1 MKRVILTSVLTLVA
15 APVVAQSSGTTGTAT
30 TPAPAPSSMGR
41 WNEYRE
47 RQEKMRRVE
56 DLREAGNNVASV
68 NTKTVQMTPKQQVIN
83 AFAQCAWTQVP
94 DRVRTALATPIG
106 TPAEREALRVV
117 AGYDACSDRPFISGR
132 SGEFRGG
139 LAEAGIHGD
148 ADRKARIAALVAQ
161 PPVRVAIDKGRP
173 FVASFAQ
180 CIAAANPAGSLALLN
195 TEVGSPAEKDAM
207 LAMPDALSGCM
218 PEGASYRVDVRDVR
232 NHIADALYRMSGV
245 PGA

>member
-1 MKRVILTSVLTLVA
+1 MKRVLLASALMLVA
-15 APVVAQSSGTTGTAT
+15 TPVAAQSTSTGGATAT
-30 TPAPAPSSMGR
+30 PVPAPSSMGR

-56 DLREAGNNVASV
+56 DLRNAGDKVASV
-68 NTKTVQMTPKQQVIN
+68 DAKSLQMPKQQVIN
-83 AFAQCAWTQVP
+83 AFAQCAWSQVP
-94 DRVRTALATPIG
+94 DRVRTALATPID
-106 TPAEREALRVV
+106 TPAERDALKVV
-117 AGYDACSDRPFISGR
+117 AGYDACSDCPFISGR

-148 ADRKARIAALVAQ
+148 AERKARIAALVAQ
-161 PPVRVAIDKGRP
+161 PPVRVAINKGRP

-218 PEGASYRVDVRDVR
+218 PEGASYRIDVRDVR